1 MGETRLIGLPNARR
15 MLLTGCPITAEEGFR
30 YGLFT
35 SVEENGEECL
45 KRAIEDGN
53 MICENGPQGVRRAK
67 RSIWEG
73 YQKSNFS
80 EAWDFSLE
88 LYGECFR
95 SEERIEGIKA
105 YGEKRAPKFD

>member
-1 MGETRLIGLPNARR
+1 MPRLIGLSNARR
-15 MLLTGCPITAEEGFR
+15 ILLTGCPVTAEDGYR

-35 SVEENGEECL
+35 MVEEDGEKCL
-45 KRAIEDGN
+45 QRAIEDGN

-73 YQKSNFS
+73 YQKSNFA

-88 LYGECFR
+88 LYG
-95 SEERIEGIKA
+95 K
-105 YGEKRAPKFD
+105 